1 MKKTTNFLSMVLVT
15 ACLFLSCT
23 SKKLESGKSATT
35 IQINAAKVISNVSP
49 LMYGLMTEEI
59 NYSFDGGLYAELI
72 RNRTFQSPA
81 PVPRGFQRPR
91 LQSASSRGVQPPQQ
105 AQRVSGQQVLPAIPA
120 WVPRGNPQPEQ
131 PQQLSPQQLNPDAV
145 ITDQTSKYV
154 KDLYYWNLI
163 ADGNAKASIVPD
175 SIPQEGTALVKS
187 LRLDVKVADNSNRA
201 GFSNE
206 GYWGIPV
213 KPNTSYKASFY
224 AKSSPGSNGPVK
236 VAIESIDGKT
246 IYASGTV
253 ESISG
258 EWKKYSLS
266 LNTADIKETADAC
279 FSVTT
284 TSPGTIW
291 FSLVSLFPP
300 TYKDR
305 PNGNRA
311 DMMTLMS
318 KMKPAFLRFPGGNY
332 LEGDGPDTRF
342 NWKKMIGPVEAR
354 PTHYNASWGYHS
366 SDGLG
371 LLEFMYWC
379 EDLGMEP
386 IVAVFAG
393 LYLGRRFEPETGNAL
408 RELIKEAL
416 EEVEYLT
423 GGPNTE
429 WGAKRIADGRKE
441 PFKLKYIEIG
451 NEDWFDANSYDERYT
466 AFYKA
471 FKAKYPELIL
481 IASAT
486 TAKSVVPDMV
496 DLHQYMN
503 VKNCLAEAHRYDEY
517 DRKLPPVIIGEYA
530 TREGSPTSNFYGG
543 ICDAAYLTGLERNAD
558 IIRMTCYA
566 PIFVNVNPGG
576 MQWTSDLM
584 GYNGL
589 NCYGSP
595 SFYVQAMFSNNIG
608 DQLISSSITNVPIG
622 KENGFEEIFYS
633 VTRESTTG
641 KLYLKVVN
649 VSGESKLVH
658 VAIDGMKKIASS
670 ANITRLSATKLT
682 DTNSIDKP
690 ENIIPVLSVEKGF
703 GTKFAYTLPAYSVNV
718 FELKGE

>member
-1 MKKTTNFLSMVLVT
+1 MKKAIIYLSMFLVMGLIFYGC
-15 ACLFLSCT
+15 APKVKFDD
-23 SKKLESGKSATT
+23 AAAT
-35 IQINAAKVISNVSP
+35 IQIDAAKVVSDVGP

-59 NYSFDGGLYAELI
+59 NYSYDGGLYAELI

-81 PVPRGFQRPR
+81 PVARGFQRPR
-91 LQSASSRGVQPPQQ
+91 LQPAAPHDVQSQQ
-105 AQRVSGQQVLPAIPA
+105 HVKPVSGQQVLPAIPDR
-120 WVPRGNPQPEQ
+120 VPRGNPQQEQ
-131 PQQLSPQQLNPDAV
+131 RPQFPPQQLNPSAV
-145 ITDQTSKYV
+145 ITDTAVKYV
-154 KDLYYWNLI
+154 KGLYYWNLI
-163 ADGNAKASIVPD
+163 AEGDAKVSIAQD
-175 SIPQEGTALVKS
+175 SIPQEGTALTKC
-187 LRLDVKVADNSNRA
+187 LRLDVTAVNNSNRA

-213 KPNTSYKASFY
+213 KPNTRYKASFY
-224 AKSSPGSNGPVK
+224 AKSAPGFNSPVY
-236 VAIESIDGKT
+236 VTIESNDRKT
-246 IYASGTV
+246 IYANGTV

-258 EWKKYSLS
+258 EWKKYTLS
-266 LNTADIKETADAC
+266 LNTADLKATSDAC
-279 FSVTT
+279 LSITT
-284 TSPGTIW
+284 KSPGTIW

-300 TYKDR
+300 SYKDR

-318 KMKPAFLRFPGGNY
+318 QMKPAFLRFPGGNY
-332 LEGDGPDTRF
+332 LEGNSPDTRF
-342 NWKKMIGPVEAR
+342 NWEKMIGPVEAR

-366 SDGLG
+366 DDGMG

-386 IVAVFAG
+386 VVVVFAG
-393 LYLGRRFEPETGNAL
+393 LYLGGKYEPVTGEPL
-408 RELIKEAL
+408 QVLIKEAL

-423 GGPNTE
+423 GRPDTE
-429 WGAKRIADGRKE
+429 WGAKRIADGRRE

-451 NEDWFDANSYDERYT
+451 NEDWFDVMSYNNRYT

-471 FKAKYPELIL
+471 FKEKYPGLIL

-486 TAKSVVPDMV
+486 TVKSVIPDMV

-503 VKNCLAEAHRYDEY
+503 VRNCLAEAHRYDEY
-517 DRKLPPVIIGEYA
+517 DRKMPPVIIGEYA
-530 TREGSPTSNFYGG
+530 TREVSPTSNFYGG

-558 IIRMTCYA
+558 VIKMTCYA
-566 PIFVNVNPGG
+566 PKFVNVNPGG

-595 SFYVQAMFSNNIG
+595 SFYVQAMFSKNIG
-608 DQLISSSITNVPIG
+608 NKLVSSSITNVPIG

-633 VTRESTTG
+633 VTKESTTG

-649 VSGESKLVH
+649 VSGEPKLLQ
-658 VAIDGMKKIASS
+658 VAIDGMKKIAST
-670 ANITRLSATKLT
+670 ANITRLSAAKLT
-682 DTNSIDKP
+682 ETNSIDKP
-690 ENIIPVLSVEKGF
+690 EKIIPVFFVEKGF
-703 GTKFAYTLPAYSVNV
+703 GNKFVYNLPAYSVNV